1 MLSTNTHHTI
11 SNFMPLKTKTGET
24 ISLLFMCFLAAMEK
38 INSSCQYGDFHSRK
52 SSLFPVSLRN
62 GLYLK
67 IIYKVTTILGCR
79 GIKAL
84 FLGKCCHVCPFT
96 YFLMLCV
103 YQEREIY
110 ATKEHAETATEADQ
124 WRCKWKAVRLTP
136 LRAKLGYR
144 IP

>member
-1 MLSTNTHHTI
+1 MLSTHHTI

-52 SSLFPVSLRN
+52 SSLFLVSLRN

-67 IIYKVTTILGCR
+67 LFCKVTTILGCR
-79 GIKAL
+79 GIKTL
-84 FLGKCCHVCPFT
+84 FLGKCYHVCPFT

-103 YQEREIY
+103 YQERE
-110 ATKEHAETATEADQ
+110 TMQQNSMQKLPL
-124 WRCKWKAVRLTP
+124 RLTSGDANGRLYVSP
-136 LRAKLGYR
+136 
-144 IP
+144 P